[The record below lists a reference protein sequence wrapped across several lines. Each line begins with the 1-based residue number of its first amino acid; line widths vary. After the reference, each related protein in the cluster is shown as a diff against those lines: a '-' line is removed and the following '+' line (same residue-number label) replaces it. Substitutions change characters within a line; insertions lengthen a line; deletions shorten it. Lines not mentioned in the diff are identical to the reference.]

1 MAKKKL
7 DVTQMGSKPMP
18 SIKHKYIVAWGKYVD
33 SRDYY
38 IKDQLVLAEIDNA
51 PENALFK
58 RASGEWATLDSI
70 EDPNLAAALTDYVKY
85 LP

>member
-1 MAKKKL
+1 MNRKSRGA
-7 DVTQMGSKPMP
+7 P
-18 SIKHKYIVAWGKYVD
+18 IKHKYVVAWGKYVD
-33 SRDYY
+33 SMDYY
-38 IKDQLVLAEIDNA
+38 IKDQLALAEIDNA